1 MIYKKSWKYILV
13 RDDSIACNTLRYY
26 RPKAIKNF
34 SDVHKND
41 IGGFVKR
48 YSNLSQSGDCWT
60 YEEAVIIGNA
70 HVYENAKV
78 YKDSCICGDA
88 QVYGNA
94 IVTDYV
100 IVMGNA
106 KIFGNAEVSGY
117 TKISGNKVLTKGV
130 YK

>member
-13 RDDSIACNTLRYY
+13 RDDSIGCNTLKYY
-26 RPKAIKNF
+26 RPKAIKDF

-48 YSNLSQSGDCWT
+48 YDNLSQFGNCWI
-60 YEEAVIIGNA
+60 YEEAVVIGGA
-70 HVYENAKV
+70 LVSENAKV

-106 KIFGNAEVSGY
+106 KVYGNAEVSGY
-117 TKISGNKVLTKGV
+117 IKISGNKVLTKGV